1 LNSSEAQKRVA
12 ALSALLHK
20 HNHAYYVLSAPT
32 ISDMEFDT
40 MLKELESLEAEFA
53 ELASPNSPT
62 KRVGGDITDKFEK
75 IPHDFP
81 MLSLSNSYSIDEIRE
96 FDERVKKVIE
106 SDFNYVCEL
115 KYDGVAISL
124 KYQNG
129 YLVRALTRGD
139 GTVGENVI
147 ANARTINSIPIQ
159 LTGENYPADFEIRG
173 EIFMPHAVFAKIN
186 EARAANGEELLA
198 NPRNTASGTMK
209 MQDSAVVASRQ
220 LDCFLYGVYANE
232 KLFKTHEES
241 LKVAE
246 KWGLKT
252 PEWSKKRVAICQN
265 IDAIADFINYWDEAR
280 KDLPFDIDGI
290 VIKVN
295 QYDAQE
301 ELGYTAKSPKWAI
314 AYKFKAEKVCTQLNE
329 VTYQVGR
336 TGAITPV
343 ANLTAVHLG
352 GTTIRRASLH
362 NADQI
367 EKLDL
372 HECDF
377 VFVEKGGEII
387 PKIVGVDVA
396 QRKPDAKPVQF
407 IEHCP
412 DCNSELVRLE
422 GEAQHYCLNDL
433 ECPTQIKGKLEHF
446 VGRKAMNIDGFGA
459 ETVELL
465 YQSNLIK
472 NSADMYQL
480 TYEQLIQLER
490 MADKS
495 VNKLLAGIE
504 KSKEI
509 PFEKVLFALGI
520 RHVGETVAKKL
531 AKQFR
536 AIENIMNCTEGALAE
551 VDEIGVKI
559 AESLVKYFAD
569 VRNVENIERLK
580 AKEVKFAIENT
591 EEPTSSIFSGLS
603 FVVSGVFNEFSR
615 DELKSIIE
623 SNGGAVKGS
632 ISKNTS
638 FVVAGENM
646 GPSKLEKAEK
656 LGVAILNE
664 QEFISK
670 LQTS

>member
-1 LNSSEAQKRVA
+1 MNSSEAQKRVA

-40 MLKELESLEAEFA
+40 MLKELESLEAEFP

-147 ANARTINSIPIQ
+147 VNARTINSIPIQ
-159 LTGENYPADFEIRG
+159 LTGENYPNDFEIRG

-220 LDCFLYGVYANE
+220 LDCFLYGVYTNE

-241 LKVAE
+241 LVVAE

-252 PEWSKKRVAICQN
+252 PEWSKKRVAICKN

-280 KDLPFDIDGI
+280 KELPFDIDGI

-343 ANLTAVHLG
+343 ANLKAVHLG
-352 GTTIRRASLH
+352 GTTVRRASLH

-372 HECDF
+372 HEGDF

-387 PKIVGVDVA
+387 PKIVGIDVA

-412 DCNSELVRLE
+412 DCNSALVRLE

-472 NSADMYQL
+472 NSADIYQL

-504 KSKEI
+504 QSKQI

-531 AKQFR
+531 AKQFHT
-536 AIENIMNCTEGALAE
+536 IENILNCTEEALAE

-559 AESLVKYFAD
+559 AESLVKYFSD

-603 FVVSGVFNEFSR
+603 FVVSGVFIQFSR

>member
-1 LNSSEAQKRVA
+1 MNSSEAEYRVA
-12 ALSALLHK
+12 ELSALLHK

-32 ISDMEFDT
+32 ISDLEFDNL
-40 MLKELESLEAEFA
+40 LKELEQLEQQFP

-75 IPHDFP
+75 VPHDFP
-81 MLSLSNSYSIDEIRE
+81 MLSLSNSYSIDEIKE

-124 KYQNG
+124 KYENG

-147 ANARTINSIPIQ
+147 ANARTIQSIPIQ
-159 LTGENYPADFEIRG
+159 LTGEGYPDAFEIRG
-173 EIFMPHAVFAKIN
+173 EIFMPHAVFEKIN
-186 EARAANGEELLA
+186 QARAASGEELLA

-220 LDCFLYGVYANE
+220 LDCFLYGVYTNE
-232 KLFKTHEES
+232 KLFSTHEES
-241 LKVAE
+241 LIAAK

-252 PEWSKKRVAICQN
+252 PEWDKNRVAICDDIN
-265 IDAIADFINYWDEAR
+265 AIADYIAYWDEAR
-280 KDLPFDIDGI
+280 KNLPFDIDGI

-295 QYDAQE
+295 QYHAQE
-301 ELGYTAKSPKWAI
+301 ELGFTAKSPKWAI

-343 ANLTAVHLG
+343 ANLQAVHLG
-352 GTTIRRASLH
+352 GTTVKRASLH

-372 HECDF
+372 HEGDY
-377 VFVEKGGEII
+377 VYVEKGGEII
-387 PKIVGVDVA
+387 PKIVGIEVSKRQPGA
-396 QRKPDAKPVQF
+396 NAIQF
-407 IEHCP
+407 IKQCP
-412 DCNSELVRLE
+412 DCGSELVRIA
-422 GEAQHYCLNDL
+422 GEAQHYCLNEL

-465 YQSNLIK
+465 FQSNLIN
-472 NSADMYQL
+472 NSADIYQL
-480 TYEQLIQLER
+480 SYEQLIGLER

-495 VNKLLAGIE
+495 VNKLLVGIE

-509 PFEKVLFALGI
+509 SFEKVLFALGI

-531 AKQFR
+531 AKQFQS
-536 AIENIMNCTEGALAE
+536 IENLMKCSEEQLAE

-559 AESLVKYFAD
+559 AESIVKYFSDA
-569 VRNVENIERLK
+569 RNIENIERLK

-591 EEPTSSIFSGLS
+591 GEPTSSIFAGLS
-603 FVVSGVFNEFSR
+603 FVVSGVFTSFSR
-615 DELKSIIE
+615 DELKALIE
-623 SNGGAVKGS
+623 NHGGAVKGS
-632 ISKNTS
+632 ISKNTN

-656 LGVAILNE
+656 LGVTILNE

-670 LQTS
+670 IQTS

>member
-32 ISDMEFDT
+32 ISDIEFDT
-40 MLKELESLEAEFA
+40 MLKELESLEAEFP

-81 MLSLSNSYSIDEIRE
+81 MLSLSNSYSLDEIRE

-124 KYQNG
+124 KYKQG
-129 YLVRALTRGD
+129 TLVRALTRGD

-159 LTGENYPADFEIRG
+159 LTGSGYPADFEIRG
-173 EIFMPHAVFAKIN
+173 EVFMPHQVFDKIN
-186 EARAANGEELLA
+186 KARAANGEELLA

-220 LDCFLYGVYANE
+220 LDCFLYGVYTNE
-232 KLFKTHEES
+232 KLFETHEES
-241 LKVAE
+241 LIAASH
-246 KWGLKT
+246 WGLKT
-252 PEWSKKRVAICQN
+252 PSWNNKRVAICN
-265 IDAIADFINYWDEAR
+265 DINAIADFISFWDEER
-280 KDLPFDIDGI
+280 KSLPFDIDGI

-301 ELGYTAKSPKWAI
+301 ELGFTAKSPKWAI

-343 ANLTAVHLG
+343 ANLNAVHLG
-352 GTTIRRASLH
+352 GTTVRRASLH

-372 HECDF
+372 HEGDF

-412 DCNSELVRLE
+412 DCNSALVRLE
-422 GEAQHYCLNDL
+422 GEAQHYCLNEL

-472 NSADMYQL
+472 NSADIYQL

-504 KSKEI
+504 QSKQI

-531 AKQFR
+531 AKQFHT
-536 AIENIMNCTEGALAE
+536 IDNILNCTEEALAE

-569 VRNVENIERLK
+569 IRNVENIERLK

-603 FVVSGVFNEFSR
+603 FVVSGVFNQFSR
-615 DELKSIIE
+615 DELKAIIE

>member
-1 LNSSEAQKRVA
+1 MNLAAAEKRVA
-12 ALSALLHK
+12 ELSTLLHK

-40 MLKELESLEAEFA
+40 MLKELESLEAEFP

-81 MLSLSNSYSIDEIRE
+81 MLSLSNSYSLDEIRE

-124 KYQNG
+124 KYKQG
-129 YLVRALTRGD
+129 TLVRALTRGD

-159 LTGENYPADFEIRG
+159 LTGSGYPADFEIRG
-173 EIFMPHAVFAKIN
+173 EVFMPHQVFDKIN
-186 EARAANGEELLA
+186 KARAANGEELLA

-220 LDCFLYGVYANE
+220 LDCFLYGVYTNE

-241 LKVAE
+241 LIAASH
-246 KWGLKT
+246 WGLKT
-252 PEWSKKRVAICQN
+252 PSWNNKRVAICN
-265 IDAIADFINYWDEAR
+265 DINAIADFISFWDEER
-280 KDLPFDIDGI
+280 KNLPFDIDGI

-301 ELGYTAKSPKWAI
+301 ELGFTAKSPKWAI

-343 ANLTAVHLG
+343 ANLIPVQLA
-352 GTTIRRASLH
+352 GTTVKRASLH

-367 EKLDL
+367 AKLDL
-372 HECDF
+372 HENDF
-377 VFVEKGGEII
+377 VYVEKGGEII
-387 PKIVGVDVA
+387 PKIVGVA
-396 QRKPDAKPVQF
+396 LNKRKLAAKPIEF
-407 IEHCP
+407 IHQCP
-412 DCNSELVRLE
+412 DCNATLVRVD
-422 GEAQHYCLNDL
+422 GEAQHYCLNEL
-433 ECPTQIKGKLEHF
+433 GCPTQIKGKLEHF
-446 VGRKAMNIDGFGA
+446 VSRKAMNIDGFGA

-465 YQSNLIK
+465 YANKLVSQ
-472 NSADMYQL
+472 SADIYDL
-480 TYEQLIQLER
+480 TYDQLISLDR

-495 VNKLLAGIE
+495 VNKLLEGIK

-509 PFEKVLFALGI
+509 PFEKVLFSLGI

-531 AKQFR
+531 AKQFKS
-536 AIENIMNCTEGALAE
+536 IENLMACSEEHLAE

-559 AESLVKYFAD
+559 AESIVKYFAD
-569 VRNVENIERLK
+569 TRNIENIERLK

-591 EEPTSSIFSGLS
+591 GEPTSSIFAGMS
-603 FVVSGVFNEFSR
+603 FVVSGVFNTFSR
-615 DELKSIIE
+615 DELKVLIE
-623 SNGGAVKGS
+623 SHGGAVKGS
-632 ISKNTS
+632 ISKNTN

-656 LGVAILNE
+656 LGVTILNE

-670 LQTS
+670 IQTS